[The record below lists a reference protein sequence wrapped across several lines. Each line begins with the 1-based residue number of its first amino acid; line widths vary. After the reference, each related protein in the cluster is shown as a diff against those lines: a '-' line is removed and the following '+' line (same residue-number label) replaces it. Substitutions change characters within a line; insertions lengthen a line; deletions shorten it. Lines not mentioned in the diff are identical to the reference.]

1 MEETDRLEVGE
12 EVLVEDSESTFFSP
26 STYQTNTIK
35 VLDGKVNLI
44 YQVEEVVKY
53 LITAHKAQILLL
65 PVTKRTKLK

>member
-35 VLDGKVNLI
+35 ALGGKVNLT
-44 YQVEEVVKY
+44 YQVEEV
-53 LITAHKAQILLL
+53 A
-65 PVTKRTKLK
+65 